1 MIGTTYSS
9 RLNSLTQAASNI
21 SREISTLQEQATT
34 GLEITRPSDAPE
46 MVEYLHNLSAQT
58 QDQTTWGVNAERAM
72 SYLDAADDAMAGMA
86 DLLTSARELATQYAN
101 ETYSADDR
109 VSGAEQVQSIQEQL
123 VDLANTELAGRH
135 IFAGNAYD
143 SAAYDASGAYL
154 GDTDAPAVLTG
165 SNQEVAT
172 GFVGSDLLQGDTDI
186 FAAIDDL
193 IAALTADDTDA
204 IAASIDT
211 LAAAGEQISTARGEV
226 AAQFDIADDALMVS
240 GNMQALLSQA
250 MENAAGADAVSVYTS
265 LSELQANYEAILQ
278 ITASSQSANLFSMM

>member
-46 MVEYLHNLSAQT
+46 MVEYLHSLSAQVE
-58 QDQTTWGVNAERAM
+58 DQGTWGANAERAM
-72 SYLDAADDAMAGMA
+72 SYIDAADDALAGME
-86 DLLTSARELATQYAN
+86 DLISSARQLATQYAS
-101 ETYSADDR
+101 ETYNTADR
-109 VSGAEQVQSIQEQL
+109 AAGAEEVQAIKDQL
-123 VDLANTELAGRH
+123 IALANTDLAGRH

-143 SAAYDASGAYL
+143 SAAYDATGAYL
-154 GDTDAPAVLTG
+154 GDSDAPTALAGT
-165 SNQEVAT
+165 NQEVAT
-172 GFVGSDLLQGDTDI
+172 GFAGDDLLQGDTDI

-211 LAAAGEQISTARGEV
+211 LEAAGEQLSSARTEV
-226 AAQFDIADDALMVS
+226 AAQFDIADDALVVS
-240 GNMQALLSQA
+240 QNMNALLSQA

-265 LSELQANYEAILQ
+265 LSELQANYEAVLQ